1 MLGWNQAPFLN
12 KEWEK
17 LFIPEAGCGIIFG
30 KTQLW
35 RTNLSTKIKE
45 VKVFLLARNTL
56 KHYLIRLL
64 NEPIYKNQRSKSVSP
79 RKKYVKTLFNKA
91 TNSVIA
97 TNKVFWKFIKPFL
110 TNKSCHEQNNI
121 MHIKRWR
128 NCLWGKRFTWSIK

>member
-30 KTQLW
+30 K
-35 RTNLSTKIKE
+35 NP
-45 VKVFLLARNTL
+45 TL
-56 KHYLIRLL
+56 E
-64 NEPIYKNQRSKSVSP
+64 NEPIYKNERSESVSP
-79 RKKYVKTLFNKA
+79 RKKYVKTFNKA
-91 TNSVIA
+91 TNNVIA